1 MSGPTR
7 PAVDVV
13 IAVHDP
19 TRPLERAVSSVLDS
33 PLNQAGGTRVTV
45 VCHNIGSPEIAAAL
59 SDRSRAAVRMLE
71 LNDGI
76 RSAAGPFNLGI
87 DAAEG
92 EWVTIMGSDDFHEPG
107 AIAAWL
113 AMGEQHDL
121 AAVIAPERHAS
132 GALVRTPP
140 VRPFRG
146 GRNLDPVKDRLAY
159 RTAPIGLL
167 RRETIDRRKIRLTP
181 GLATGEDQGFTAR
194 LWFSGERI
202 GFARSAPR
210 YVVGDDARER
220 TTLAPRPLA
229 DELQFIERLI
239 DSSWFEERPLA
250 ERRALAVKLVRVHV
264 FSAVS
269 RWSESDAW
277 TPEDR
282 AFAQRLLQAIAE
294 RAVGFDR
301 PLSIADHRLLHA
313 LADPAVPLSTVAALA
328 RRRRAFGRPGTLLTP
343 DVRGLLAVEGP
354 VRFMA
359 ASALL

>member
-1 MSGPTR
+1 MNSR
-7 PAVDVV
+7 PAVEVV

-19 TRPLERAVSSVLDS
+19 TRPLERAVSSVLGS
-33 PLNQAGGTRVTV
+33 PVNQGGGVRVTV
-45 VCHNIGSPEIAAAL
+45 VCHNTDSTAIATTL
-59 SDRSRAAVRMLE
+59 SDRSRTAVRMLE

-76 RSAAGPFNLGI
+76 RSAAGPFNLGL

-92 EWVTIMGSDDFHEPG
+92 EWVSIMGSDDFHEPG

-140 VRPFRG
+140 IRPFRP
-146 GRNLDPVKDRLAY
+146 GRILDPVKDRLAY

-167 RRETIDRRKIRLTP
+167 RRETIDRLQIRLTP

-239 DSSWFEERPLA
+239 ESSWFAGRVLV

-269 RWSESDAW
+269 RWCEADAW
-277 TPEDR
+277 TAADR
-282 AFAQRLLQAIAE
+282 LFAQRLLQAIGK
-294 RAVGFDR
+294 RANGFDR
-301 PLSIADHRLLHA
+301 PLSIADHRLLRA
-313 LADPAVPLSTVAALA
+313 LADPAVPLSTVAVLA
-328 RRRRAFGRPGTLLTP
+328 RRRRAFGTPGTLLTP
-343 DVRGLLAVEGP
+343 DVRGLCAVEGP
-354 VRFMA
+354 VRMMA